1 MSSELNLKAF
11 IWGLGVIQ
19 PATPEEVQNF
29 ILQVLL
35 KQSNKEFDMQITA
48 QKLLDEDYIRC
59 VSKKNKLYSITH
71 EGDEFLGNK
80 LRALKDKERLYLL
93 KSTRDVNFSGK
104 GASERNSGGAS
115 PLKQASSSTKV
126 SPRPEISL
134 SSGPQPQIQ
143 RNLWPRVYL
152 QLNIGSKPEAP
163 LNSINLNF
171 YSANSIPSKFDN
183 LGHAILTTS
192 ELIGVSSYLLKDFC
206 NNTQKYYRYFEIPKK
221 SGKGVRV
228 ICAPRAF
235 LKTVQYW
242 ILDYFLLRLKQ
253 HESCYSYRKN
263 KSIKDNANAH
273 INKKFILC
281 MDIESFFDN
290 ISIKQVVQCFTEN
303 SISPHLAILFAKLVT
318 LNGSLPQGA
327 PTSPIISNSHL
338 YEFDDYISKYCA
350 ENNLS
355 YSRYAD
361 DLTIGS
367 DDYDALKKME
377 KLITEELGSFGLIIN
392 KGKTRIISFN
402 GCQIVTGVAINNGEL
417 RPTRK
422 HRKEVRALFHRA
434 EIERSV
440 ELLPKLYGHLN
451 YLKSFR
457 NGDSPKNIQKYQS
470 IIDRLKLLRNIEGFG
485 SET

>member
-11 IWGLGVIQ
+11 VWGIGVIQ

-29 ILQVLL
+29 INQVLL
-35 KQSNKEFDMQITA
+35 KQRTTEFDLQLTTF
-48 QKLLDEDYIRC
+48 KLLEEGYIRC
-59 VSKKNKLYSITH
+59 VSKRNKLYSITH
-71 EGDEFLGNK
+71 EGDEYLGNK

-93 KSTRDVNFSGK
+93 KSTRDVSFNSK
-104 GASERNSGGAS
+104 GASERNMGGVS
-115 PLKQASSSTKV
+115 PLEQVRSSTKV
-126 SPRPEISL
+126 SPRPEFSL
-134 SSGPQPQIQ
+134 SPGPPPQTQ
-143 RNLWPRVYL
+143 RNFWPRVYL

-171 YSANSIPSKFDN
+171 YSANSIPKKFDDI
-183 LGHAILTTS
+183 GHAIVTTS
-192 ELIGVSSYLLKDFC
+192 ELIGVSSYLLTDFC
-206 NNTQKYYRYFEIPKK
+206 RNTERYYRKFEIPKK
-221 SGKGVRV
+221 SGKSGRA

-253 HESCYSYRKN
+253 HESCYSYKKN

-273 INKKFILC
+273 INRKFILC

-303 SISPHLAILFAKLVT
+303 KISPHLAILFAKLVT

-338 YEFDDYISKYCA
+338 YEFDQYISNHCA
-350 ENNLS
+350 ESNLS

-367 DDYDALKKME
+367 DDYDSLKRMEQLIAE
-377 KLITEELGSFGLIIN
+377 KLGSYELKVN
-392 KGKTRIISFN
+392 KKKTRIVSSN
-402 GCQIVTGVAINNGEL
+402 SCQIVTGVAINNGEL
-417 RPTRK
+417 RPSRK
-422 HRKEVRALFHRA
+422 HRKEVRVLFHKA
-434 EIERSV
+434 EVERNV

-457 NGDSPKNIQKYQS
+457 NGDTPKNIQKYQS
-470 IIDRLKLLRNIEGFG
+470 IIDKLKQLRNIEGF
-485 SET
+485 SSQI